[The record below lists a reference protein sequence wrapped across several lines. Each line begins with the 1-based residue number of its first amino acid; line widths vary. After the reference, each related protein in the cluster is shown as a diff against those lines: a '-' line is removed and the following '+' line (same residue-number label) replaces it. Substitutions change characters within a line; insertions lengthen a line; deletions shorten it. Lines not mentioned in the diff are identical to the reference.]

1 MGLNT
6 RCLRQMLAVGLAR
19 RFTVGLALG
28 LGLGLDLSPAMAGP
42 AATESPAALYPKAN
56 PQPVPNTGASAQQN
70 ADAKV
75 QGVVVVL
82 AGGGAKGFAH
92 LALLRR
98 LERERVPI
106 ARIVGTSMGA
116 VIGGLYASGLSPDRI
131 EQVIASLDPARVA
144 LDQLDRL
151 ELPLRTRAEQR
162 RYPIGLEFG
171 LKDGTV
177 GFARGM
183 SDGQRFLTLLQELTA
198 HVPPDVHFDQLRI
211 PFRAVATRYRDGEMT
226 VFRQGSLHLAI
237 RASMA
242 APAVFAPVE
251 IGGET
256 YVDGGLVANLP
267 IEVALT
273 EGAGVIVASYLGQA
287 PLDDA
292 EPANALT
299 VANRMLD
306 ILIRQNEQRNLALLR
321 PQDVLVAP
329 QFNGLG
335 FGDFNRAPEM
345 LAAGDQAV
353 EAQAARLAALA
364 PPVAVVS
371 DPPAAPDFS
380 QREIRL
386 TEVRVTGTEHVS
398 ERFVYNAF
406 APLLGETFRA
416 DMLAARVDNLY
427 TSGFFERVSYQLE
440 QLHNDQYG
448 LVVQVQEKT
457 YGPHYFKTSLGFSA
471 ERDGVNQFSLGLGY
485 RRPWLTAQGLEVAVD
500 ARAGTQSELGVRLFQ
515 PLGRR
520 LGLQAHGL
528 YTSNLQPVYA
538 QDRGLASPGTRKLA
552 YADVSQREWGL
563 MLTREWGRT
572 ALWRLGWVGNDL
584 RHDSD
589 TASAVL
595 VSDARGAQQVFS
607 LDPARLRYRGWRLQ
621 VVADQLDSV
630 SFPQRGYGLQAT
642 FEHGVQGASFS
653 SARLSARWA
662 FSHGRQVLNTGLNLG
677 ATRSEGL
684 CENCFS
690 PANLY
695 LGGFQNLGAWRMG
708 QLSGNRLAHGFATWM
723 VRLSDGGLLRQK
735 SFAGLVLE
743 AGNVWFQDQ
752 PHRTRYSGTL
762 FFAVDSRIGDVYL
775 GLARGS
781 GGMTNAFVQL
791 GRRFGD

>member
-1 MGLNT
+1 MGMKTTL
-6 RCLRQMLAVGLAR
+6 LKGLLAGWLCFGLSLSPVQAQSASSA
-19 RFTVGLALG
+19 ALG
-28 LGLGLDLSPAMAGP
+28 RP
-42 AATESPAALYPKAN
+42 
-56 PQPVPNTGASAQQN
+56 GAS
-70 ADAKV
+70 
-75 QGVVVVL
+75 GVVVVL

-98 LERERVPI
+98 LEQDRVPI
-106 ARIVGTSMGA
+106 ARLVGTSMGA
-116 VIGGLYASGLSPDRI
+116 VIGGLYASGLSTDRI
-131 EQVIASLDPARVA
+131 EQVISSLDPARVA

-151 ELPLRTRAEQR
+151 ELPLRARAEQR

-171 LKDGTV
+171 LKDGTL

-198 HVPPDVHFDQLRI
+198 HVPPDVSFDQLRI
-211 PFRAVATRYRDGEMT
+211 PFRAVATRYRDGQMT

-251 IGGET
+251 IEGET

-267 IEVALT
+267 IEVALA
-273 EGAGVIVASYLGQA
+273 EGADTLVASYLGQA
-287 PLDDA
+287 PLDEA

-335 FGDFNRAPEM
+335 FGDFNRASEM

-353 EAQAARLAALA
+353 QAQAARLAALA
-364 PPVAVVS
+364 PPAARPE
-371 DPPAAPDFS
+371 DRPAAPDFR
-380 QREIRL
+380 QREIRVSQ
-386 TEVRVTGTEHVS
+386 VRVTGTEHVS

-406 APLLGETFRA
+406 APLLGEGFRA
-416 DMLAARVDNLY
+416 DALAARVDNLY
-427 TSGFFERVSYQLE
+427 TSGFFERVSYRLE
-440 QLHNDQYG
+440 QLHDDQYG
-448 LVVQVQEKT
+448 LVVDVQEKT
-457 YGPHYFKTSLGFSA
+457 YGPHFFKTSLGFSA

-485 RRPWLTAQGLEVAVD
+485 RRPWLTAQGLELAAD
-500 ARAGTQSELGVRLFQ
+500 ARAGTQSELGLRLFQ
-515 PLGRR
+515 PLGGR
-520 LGLQAHGL
+520 LGLQAHSL

-538 QDRGLASPGTRKLA
+538 QGVALMAEGTRKLA

-589 TASAVL
+589 TATAVL
-595 VSDARGAQQVFS
+595 LPDAAGTAQVLH

-642 FEHGVQGASFS
+642 LEHGTRGQAFS

-662 FSHGRQVLNTGLNLG
+662 FSRGTQVLNTGLNLG
-677 ATRSEGL
+677 ATRSEGQ

-743 AGNVWFQDQ
+743 AGDIWFQDQ

-762 FFAVDSRIGDVYL
+762 FFAVDSKIGDVYL

>member
-1 MGLNT
+1 MGMNT
-6 RCLRQMLAVGLAR
+6 TLLKGLLAGWLCFGLSLSPVQAQSASSA
-19 RFTVGLALG
+19 ALG
-28 LGLGLDLSPAMAGP
+28 RP
-42 AATESPAALYPKAN
+42 
-56 PQPVPNTGASAQQN
+56 GAS
-70 ADAKV
+70 
-75 QGVVVVL
+75 GVVVVL

-98 LERERVPI
+98 LEQDRVPI
-106 ARIVGTSMGA
+106 ARLVGTSMGA
-116 VIGGLYASGLSPDRI
+116 VIGGLYASGLSTDRI
-131 EQVIASLDPARVA
+131 EQVISSLDPARVA

-151 ELPLRTRAEQR
+151 ELPLRARAEQR

-171 LKDGTV
+171 LKDGTL

-198 HVPPDVHFDQLRI
+198 HVPPDVSFDQLRI
-211 PFRAVATRYRDGEMT
+211 PFRAVATRYRDGQMT

-251 IGGET
+251 IEGET

-267 IEVALT
+267 IEVALA
-273 EGAGVIVASYLGQA
+273 EGADTLVASYLGQA
-287 PLDDA
+287 PLDEA

-335 FGDFNRAPEM
+335 FGDFNRASEM

-353 EAQAARLAALA
+353 QAQAARLAALA
-364 PPVAVVS
+364 PPAARPE
-371 DPPAAPDFS
+371 DRPAAPDFR
-380 QREIRL
+380 QREIRVSQ
-386 TEVRVTGTEHVS
+386 VRVTGTEHVS

-406 APLLGETFRA
+406 APLLGEGFRA
-416 DMLAARVDNLY
+416 DALAARVDNLY
-427 TSGFFERVSYQLE
+427 TSGFFERVSYRLE
-440 QLHNDQYG
+440 QLHDDQYG
-448 LVVQVQEKT
+448 LVVDVQEKT
-457 YGPHYFKTSLGFSA
+457 YGPHFFKTSLGFSA

-485 RRPWLTAQGLEVAVD
+485 RRPWLTAQGLELAAD
-500 ARAGTQSELGVRLFQ
+500 ARAGTQSELGLRLFQ
-515 PLGRR
+515 PLGGR
-520 LGLQAHGL
+520 LGLQAHSL

-538 QDRGLASPGTRKLA
+538 QGVALMAEGTRKLA

-589 TASAVL
+589 TATAVL
-595 VSDARGAQQVFS
+595 LPDAAGTAQVLH

-642 FEHGVQGASFS
+642 LEHGTRGQAFS

-662 FSHGRQVLNTGLNLG
+662 FSRGTQVLNTGLNLG
-677 ATRSEGL
+677 ATRSEGQ

-743 AGNVWFQDQ
+743 AGDIWFQDQ

-762 FFAVDSRIGDVYL
+762 FFAVDSKIGDVYL

>member
-1 MGLNT
+1 MGMKTTL
-6 RCLRQMLAVGLAR
+6 LKGLLAGWLCFGLSLSPVQAQSASSA
-19 RFTVGLALG
+19 ALG
-28 LGLGLDLSPAMAGP
+28 RP
-42 AATESPAALYPKAN
+42 
-56 PQPVPNTGASAQQN
+56 GAS
-70 ADAKV
+70 
-75 QGVVVVL
+75 GVVVVL

-98 LERERVPI
+98 LEQDRVPI
-106 ARIVGTSMGA
+106 ARLVGTSMGA
-116 VIGGLYASGLSPDRI
+116 VIGGLYASGLSTDRI
-131 EQVIASLDPARVA
+131 EQVISSLDPARVA

-151 ELPLRTRAEQR
+151 ELPLRARAEQR

-171 LKDGTV
+171 LKDGTL

-198 HVPPDVHFDQLRI
+198 HVPPDVSFDQLRI
-211 PFRAVATRYRDGEMT
+211 PFRAVATRYRDGQMT

-251 IGGET
+251 IEGET

-267 IEVALT
+267 IEVALA
-273 EGAGVIVASYLGQA
+273 EGADTLVASYLGQA
-287 PLDDA
+287 PLDEA

-335 FGDFNRAPEM
+335 FGDFNRASEM

-353 EAQAARLAALA
+353 QAQAARLAALA
-364 PPVAVVS
+364 PPAARPE
-371 DPPAAPDFS
+371 DRPAAPDFR
-380 QREIRL
+380 QREIRVSQ
-386 TEVRVTGTEHVS
+386 VRVTGTEHVS

-406 APLLGETFRA
+406 APLLGEGFRA
-416 DMLAARVDNLY
+416 DALAARVDNLY
-427 TSGFFERVSYQLE
+427 TSGFFERVSYRLE
-440 QLHNDQYG
+440 QLHDDQYG
-448 LVVQVQEKT
+448 LVVDVQEKT
-457 YGPHYFKTSLGFSA
+457 YGPHFFKTSLGFSA

-485 RRPWLTAQGLEVAVD
+485 RRPWLTAQGLELAAD
-500 ARAGTQSELGVRLFQ
+500 ARAGTQSELGLRLFQ
-515 PLGRR
+515 PLGGR
-520 LGLQAHGL
+520 LGLQAHSL

-538 QDRGLASPGTRKLA
+538 QGVALMTEGTRKLA

-589 TASAVL
+589 TATAVL
-595 VSDARGAQQVFS
+595 LPDAAGTAQVLH

-642 FEHGVQGASFS
+642 LEHGTRGQAFS

-662 FSHGRQVLNTGLNLG
+662 FSRGTQVLNTGLNLG
-677 ATRSEGL
+677 ATRSEGQ

-743 AGNVWFQDQ
+743 AGDIWFQDQ

-762 FFAVDSRIGDVYL
+762 FFAVDSKIGDVYL

>member
-1 MGLNT
+1 MGMKTTL
-6 RCLRQMLAVGLAR
+6 LKGLLAGWLCFGLSLSPVQAQSASSA
-19 RFTVGLALG
+19 ALG
-28 LGLGLDLSPAMAGP
+28 RP
-42 AATESPAALYPKAN
+42 
-56 PQPVPNTGASAQQN
+56 GAS
-70 ADAKV
+70 
-75 QGVVVVL
+75 GVVVVL

-98 LERERVPI
+98 LEQDRVPI
-106 ARIVGTSMGA
+106 ARLVGTSMGA
-116 VIGGLYASGLSPDRI
+116 VIGGLYASGLSTDRI
-131 EQVIASLDPARVA
+131 EQVISSLDPARVA

-151 ELPLRTRAEQR
+151 ELPLRARAEQR

-171 LKDGTV
+171 LKDGTL
-177 GFARGM
+177 GFPRGM

-198 HVPPDVHFDQLRI
+198 HVPPDVSFDQLRI
-211 PFRAVATRYRDGEMT
+211 PFRAVATRYRDGQMT

-251 IGGET
+251 IEGET

-267 IEVALT
+267 IEVALA
-273 EGAGVIVASYLGQA
+273 EGADTLVASYLGQA
-287 PLDDA
+287 PLDEA

-335 FGDFNRAPEM
+335 FGDFNRASEM

-353 EAQAARLAALA
+353 QAQAARLAALA
-364 PPVAVVS
+364 PPAARPE
-371 DPPAAPDFS
+371 DRPAAPDFR
-380 QREIRL
+380 QREIRVSQ
-386 TEVRVTGTEHVS
+386 VRVTGTEHVS

-406 APLLGETFRA
+406 APLLGEGFRA
-416 DMLAARVDNLY
+416 DALAARVDNLY
-427 TSGFFERVSYQLE
+427 TSGFFERVSYRLE
-440 QLHNDQYG
+440 QLHDDQYG
-448 LVVQVQEKT
+448 LVVDVQEKT
-457 YGPHYFKTSLGFSA
+457 YGPHFFKTSLGFSA

-485 RRPWLTAQGLEVAVD
+485 RRPWLTAQGLELAAD
-500 ARAGTQSELGVRLFQ
+500 ARAGTQSELGLRLFQ
-515 PLGRR
+515 PLGGR
-520 LGLQAHGL
+520 LGLQAHSL

-538 QDRGLASPGTRKLA
+538 QGVALMTEGTRKLA

-589 TASAVL
+589 TATAVL
-595 VSDARGAQQVFS
+595 LPDAAGTAQVLH

-642 FEHGVQGASFS
+642 LEHGTRGQAFS

-662 FSHGRQVLNTGLNLG
+662 FSRGTQVLNTGLNLG
-677 ATRSEGL
+677 ATRSEGQ

-743 AGNVWFQDQ
+743 AGDIWFQDQ

-762 FFAVDSRIGDVYL
+762 FFAVDSKIGDVYL

>member
-1 MGLNT
+1 MGMKTTL
-6 RCLRQMLAVGLAR
+6 LKGLLAGWLCFGLSLSPVQAQSASSA
-19 RFTVGLALG
+19 ALG
-28 LGLGLDLSPAMAGP
+28 RP
-42 AATESPAALYPKAN
+42 
-56 PQPVPNTGASAQQN
+56 GAS
-70 ADAKV
+70 
-75 QGVVVVL
+75 GVVVVL

-98 LERERVPI
+98 LEQDRVPI
-106 ARIVGTSMGA
+106 ARLVGTSMGA
-116 VIGGLYASGLSPDRI
+116 VIGGLYASGLSTDRI
-131 EQVIASLDPARVA
+131 EQVISSLDPARVA

-151 ELPLRTRAEQR
+151 ELPLRARAEQR

-171 LKDGTV
+171 LKDGTL

-183 SDGQRFLTLLQELTA
+183 SDGQRFLTLLQELTS
-198 HVPPDVHFDQLRI
+198 HVPPDVSFDQLRI
-211 PFRAVATRYRDGEMT
+211 PFRAVATRYRDGQMT

-251 IGGET
+251 IEGET

-267 IEVALT
+267 IEVALA
-273 EGAGVIVASYLGQA
+273 EGADTLVASYLGQA
-287 PLDDA
+287 PLDEA

-335 FGDFNRAPEM
+335 FGDFNRASEM

-353 EAQAARLAALA
+353 QAQAARLAALA
-364 PPVAVVS
+364 PPAARPE
-371 DPPAAPDFS
+371 DRPAAPDFR
-380 QREIRL
+380 QREIRVSQ
-386 TEVRVTGTEHVS
+386 VRVTGTEHVS

-406 APLLGETFRA
+406 APLLGEGFRA
-416 DMLAARVDNLY
+416 DALAARVDNLY
-427 TSGFFERVSYQLE
+427 TSGFFERVSYRLE
-440 QLHNDQYG
+440 QLHDDQYG
-448 LVVQVQEKT
+448 LVVEVQEKT
-457 YGPHYFKTSLGFSA
+457 YGPHVVQTSLGFSA

-485 RRPWLTAQGLEVAVD
+485 RRPWLTAQGLELAAD
-500 ARAGTQSELGVRLFQ
+500 ARAGTQSELGLRLFQ
-515 PLGRR
+515 PLGGR
-520 LGLQAHGL
+520 LGLQAHSL

-538 QDRGLASPGTRKLA
+538 QGVALMAEGTRKLA

-589 TASAVL
+589 TATAVL
-595 VSDARGAQQVFS
+595 LPDAAGTAQVLH

-642 FEHGVQGASFS
+642 LEHGTRGQAFS

-662 FSHGRQVLNTGLNLG
+662 FSRGTQVLNTGLNLG
-677 ATRSEGL
+677 ATRSEGQ

-743 AGNVWFQDQ
+743 AGDIWFQDQ

-762 FFAVDSRIGDVYL
+762 FFAVDSKIGDVYL

>member
-1 MGLNT
+1 MGMNATFLKG
-6 RCLRQMLAVGLAR
+6 RLIGWLVA
-19 RFTVGLALG
+19 GLAL
-28 LGLGLDLSPAMAGP
+28 SNAV
-42 AATESPAALYPKAN
+42 AATPPPEPSPAA
-56 PQPVPNTGASAQQN
+56 
-70 ADAKV
+70 
-75 QGVVVVL
+75 GVVVVL

-106 ARIVGTSMGA
+106 TRIVGTSMGA
-116 VIGGLYASGLSPDRI
+116 VIGGLYASGLSTDRI
-131 EQVIASLDPARVA
+131 EQVISSLDPARVA

-151 ELPLRTRAEQR
+151 ELPLRARAEQR

-171 LKDGTV
+171 LKDGTL

-198 HVPPDVHFDQLRI
+198 HVPPDVNFDQLRI
-211 PFRAVATRYRDGEMT
+211 PFRAVATRYRDGQMT

-251 IGGET
+251 IAGET

-267 IEVALT
+267 IEVALA

-287 PLDDA
+287 PLDEA

-306 ILIRQNEQRNLALLR
+306 ILIRQNEQRNLSLLR

-335 FGDFNRAPEM
+335 FGDFNRAGEI

-353 EAQAARLAALA
+353 QAQAPRLAALA
-364 PPVAVVS
+364 PPATVT
-371 DPPAAPDFS
+371 PERPAAPDFS
-380 QREIRL
+380 QREIRV
-386 TEVRVTGTEHVS
+386 TQVRVTGTEHVS
-398 ERFVYNAF
+398 ERFVFNAF
-406 APLLGETFRA
+406 APLLGEAFRA
-416 DMLAARVDNLY
+416 EALASRVDNLY
-427 TSGFFERVSYQLE
+427 TSGFFERVSYRLE
-440 QLHNDQYG
+440 QLQNDQYG
-448 LVVQVQEKT
+448 LVVDVQEKT
-457 YGPHYFKTSLGFSA
+457 YGPHFFKTSLGFSA

-485 RRPWLTAQGLEVAVD
+485 RRPWLTAEGLEVAMD
-500 ARAGTQSELGVRLFQ
+500 ARAGTQSELGLRLFQ
-515 PLGRR
+515 PLGGR
-520 LGLQAHGL
+520 LGLQAHSL

-538 QDRGLASPGTRKLA
+538 QGAALSSSGTRKLA
-552 YADVSQREWGL
+552 FADVSQREWGL

-589 TASAVL
+589 TATAVL
-595 VSDARGAQQVFS
+595 APDATGSEQVLH
-607 LDPARLRYRGWRLQ
+607 LDPVRLRYRGWRLQ

-630 SFPQRGYGLQAT
+630 SFPQRGYGVQAT
-642 FEHGVQGASFS
+642 LEHGVRGQAFS

-662 FSHGRQVLNTGLNLG
+662 YSRGTQVLNTGLNLG
-677 ATRSEGL
+677 ATRSEGQ

-708 QLSGNRLAHGFATWM
+708 QLSGNRLAHGFATYM

-743 AGNVWFQDQ
+743 AGDVWFQDQ
-752 PHRTRYSGTL
+752 PHRTRYSGTV
-762 FFAVDSRIGDVYL
+762 FFAVDSKIGDVYL